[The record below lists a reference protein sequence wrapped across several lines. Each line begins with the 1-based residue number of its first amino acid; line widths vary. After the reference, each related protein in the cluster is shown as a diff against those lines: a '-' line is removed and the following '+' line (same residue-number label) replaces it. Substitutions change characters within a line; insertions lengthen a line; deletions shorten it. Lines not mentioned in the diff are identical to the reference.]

1 MAQAFGAEPGGILGL
16 DALVQEHGEAIEYD
30 LIGLG
35 LRLRMLGTELLTWAD
50 LKAIVRYLP
59 LESALIRVIHPDAHQ
74 WQVSQHLLAE
84 AVDALRWLMWAKTDD
99 GRRGRN
105 RPDLIQRPGAKSRR
119 ERVGTATELD
129 QMNEFLGWGD

>member
-1 MAQAFGAEPGGILGL
+1 MARALGAEPGGILGL

-35 LRLRMLGTELLTWAD
+35 LRLRLLGTEALTWAD
-50 LKAIVRYLP
+50 LKAIVRHLP
-59 LESALIRVIHPDAHQ
+59 LESALLRVMYPDAHQ
-74 WQVSQHLLAE
+74 WQVGQHLLAE
-84 AVDALRWLMWAKTDD
+84 VADSLRWLMWAKTDD

-105 RPDLIQRPGAKSRR
+105 RPDLIPRPGVKSRR
-119 ERVGTATELD
+119 EKVGTATELG